1 VSATSLNFMSEDCN
15 QLRQREPNERTPT
28 PRSAP
33 WNPTP
38 TASPTCLPNSA
49 CPARQAAID
58 SIHRGTHAP
67 LAHELKLADAP
78 FWTAAQAGF
87 LKSELDED
95 ADWSAVIDTL
105 DARLRHGI

>member
-1 VSATSLNFMSEDCN
+1 MESHTHSITHSITHLFAQLGLPSETSDIEAFIE
-15 QLRQREPNERTPT
+15 
-28 PRSAP
+28 A
-33 WNPTP
+33 
-38 TASPTCLPNSA
+38 
-49 CPARQAAID
+49 
-58 SIHRGTHAP
+58 HAP